1 MLADLNYRFYMNINK
16 LKLLLEKPPYN
27 GMSDS
32 ELVFALNTPTEK
44 VQGSISKAI
53 LLQWAGANAGFTM
66 LNAASSYSGGTEE
79 QNIAVKNAGMAAQAL
94 FNCGDVPEF
103 DTGSFENQSMLSLF
117 VSAGLM
123 TQASMDSLLSL
134 GVRMDTPE
142 AVAGVG
148 GYVNYGDIAEARAL

>member
-1 MLADLNYRFYMNINK
+1 MVDIVK
-16 LKLLLEKPPYN
+16 LKALIDKPPYN
-27 GMSDS
+27 TMTDAQ
-32 ELVFALNTPTEK
+32 LVSALNSPTEK
-44 VQGSISKAI
+44 VQGNISKAV

-66 LNAASSYSGGTEE
+66 LNAAVAYSGGTPE
-79 QNIAVKNAGMAAQAL
+79 QNLAVQNAGMAADAM
-94 FNCGDVPEF
+94 FNGGDIPEF
-103 DTGSFENQSMLSLF
+103 NTGNFENQSMLALF

-134 GVRMDTPE
+134 GARMETPE